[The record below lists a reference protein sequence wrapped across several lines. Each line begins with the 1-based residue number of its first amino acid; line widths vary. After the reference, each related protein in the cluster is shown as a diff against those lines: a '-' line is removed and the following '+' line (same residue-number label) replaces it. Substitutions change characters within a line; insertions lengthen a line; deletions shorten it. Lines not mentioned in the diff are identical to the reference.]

1 MRIFSKRAFKFDHPA
16 GQEPAVIV
24 RSNDFATVPD
34 WVKDSAMF
42 KLASAS
48 DEVTVIET
56 KQDEKAAEADAT
68 KGSSRKKK
76 NDNEDKKADGNENHQ
91 ETTTTDSEAQ

>member
-34 WVKDSAMF
+34 WVEHSAMF
-42 KLASAS
+42 KMASAS
-48 DEVTVIET
+48 GEVSVFET
-56 KQDEKAAEADAT
+56 KQEERAIEAKAQKA
-68 KGSSRKKK
+68 KGGRP
-76 NDNEDKKADGNENHQ
+76 KADGEENAQ
-91 ETTTTDSEAQ
+91 VTTTNESETQ